1 MSDWD
6 ELLDGKPKC
15 NTWQEQTYLL
25 YLLANSTLNEYER
38 DIMSDAIIDPD
49 LTPEYAREIAD
60 YLRINQLHF
69 SNIPNPSQTQISRFV
84 DLISKNLK

>member
-1 MSDWD
+1 
-6 ELLDGKPKC
+6 
-15 NTWQEQTYLL
+15 
-25 YLLANSTLNEYER
+25 
-38 DIMSDAIIDPD
+38 MSDAIIDPD